1 MNVRRAVFVLYVA
14 KRTAQNYSRL
24 FLLQRIFCNPLFATF
39 CNVDS
44 YGECEN
50 VVNPGEESRV
60 RVRSS
65 VVSSRRKI
73 GKIRRIVGEGGRT
86 CATRLPFAA
95 ARQKIRKIRP
105 KGRRRRVEFSP
116 SRYIGDARE
125 FKRVSSG
132 KSVEFTRHQRRILV
146 ALFCSTGDVIS
157 RVYRRTISCGKIH
170 REPLFEATN
179 TRAHTHTLDSIF
191 TFTSAPAAR

>member
-1 MNVRRAVFVLYVA
+1 MCDARFLFFMSQKEPRKTTRACSYSNEFFAIHFLRRD
-14 KRTAQNYSRL
+14 
-24 FLLQRIFCNPLFATF
+24 
-39 CNVDS
+39 VDS

-50 VVNPGEESRV
+50 VVNPGEGSRV

-73 GKIRRIVGEGGRT
+73 GKIRRIVGRRGGRT
-86 CATRLPFAA
+86 CATSLPFAA

-146 ALFCSTGDVIS
+146 APFCSTGDVIS
-157 RVYRRTISCGKIH
+157 RVYRRIISCGKIH
-170 REPLFEATN
+170 RETLFEATN